1 MNPATAIAIGLTIVL
16 WASAF
21 VGIRAALVDY
31 SPYHLAIVRYGIA
44 SLVLVPIAI
53 IKRIR
58 FPRLSDIPHFFLLG
72 ALGFTIYNFALNIGE
87 QTVSA
92 ASACF
97 IINMIPIMTAII
109 SFFFLG
115 ERIRPAGWMGML
127 WSLAGIGLI
136 AFGEGKSG
144 ISFEAGSLF
153 ILIAA
158 VSSSLYFVG
167 QKPLLERYTSLE
179 VVCYVIWLGTLAM
192 LPGVSGVGHTLASA
206 SPASTLSVVY
216 LGVFPAVVAYFC
228 WSYVLA
234 RMPASRAATFLY
246 IVPLVTIV
254 IGFLWLN
261 EIPTMTSLLGGII
274 VISGVFIVNTY
285 GKA

>member
-58 FPRLSDIPHFFLLG
+58 FPRLSDMPHFFLLG
-72 ALGFTIYNFALNIGE
+72 VLGFTVYNFALNIGE

-92 ASACF
+92 APACF

-115 ERIRPAGWMGML
+115 EKIRPAGWMGML
-127 WSLAGIGLI
+127 WGFLGIGLI
-136 AFGEGKSG
+136 AFGEGKGG
-144 ISFEAGSLF
+144 ISFEPGSLF

-179 VVCYVIWLGTLAM
+179 VVCYVIWLGSLAM
-192 LPGVSGVGHTLASA
+192 LPGVSGVGNTLTSA

-234 RMPASRAATFLY
+234 RMPVSRAATFLY

-254 IGFLWLN
+254 IGFLWLR

>member
-58 FPRLSDIPHFFLLG
+58 FPQLSDMPHFFLLG

-115 ERIRPAGWMGML
+115 EMIRPAGWMGML

-144 ISFEAGSLF
+144 ISFEPGSLF

-192 LPGVSGVGHTLASA
+192 LPGASGVRNTLTSA

-234 RMPASRAATFLY
+234 RMTASRAATFLY

-254 IGFLWLN
+254 IGFLWLS